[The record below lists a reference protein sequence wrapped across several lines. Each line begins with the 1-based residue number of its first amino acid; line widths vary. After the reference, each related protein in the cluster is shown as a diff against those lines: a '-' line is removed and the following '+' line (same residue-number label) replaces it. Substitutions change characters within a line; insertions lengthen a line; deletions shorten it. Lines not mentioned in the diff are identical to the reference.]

1 MHVYVCMYPLQS
13 TNALYIVFLQDLI
26 PCMEKVERLQESL
39 IFLALPHSITQKY
52 YCLNLKDSL
61 TTYTLRNNECDSY
74 NKLFFVII
82 FKSTIYIIY
91 YPSIISTQINYYRNL
106 FSKK

>member
-1 MHVYVCMYPLQS
+1 MRMCVCMYPLQS

-39 IFLALPHSITQKY
+39 IFLALPHYHTQSPKNITD
-52 YCLNLKDSL
+52 LKDSL

-82 FKSTIYIIY
+82 FKSTIYII
-91 YPSIISTQINYYRNL
+91 
-106 FSKK
+106 